1 MYFSVPTGS
10 TVGALMTVLVAV
22 VAIML
27 VSAVWVYNDATA
39 SAQRGRPIISSLGSM
54 QLKKPVAWFL
64 AVLLLWE
71 MCLPLYIT
79 IRSQA

>member
-1 MYFSVPTGS
+1 MFLSVPTGS
-10 TVGALMTVLVAV
+10 TVGALMTVLTAV

-27 VSAVWVYNDATA
+27 VSAVWVYHDA
-39 SAQRGRPIISSLGSM
+39 SASAERGRPIISSVGSL

-79 IRSQA
+79 SRSQA